1 MELMTGF
8 PPLEEARVTLANWR
22 TAPYNR
28 WAFHHVR
35 EIVPTAEIAN
45 DPNEVWDLPCE
56 EKALPELESM
66 LDGWSNDAL
75 VILHRGALVH
85 ESYRC
90 GMAATDPHILMSV
103 SKSLLGLVAGTLVDT
118 GELDVS
124 APITTYLPELAGTAY
139 AGATVR
145 QALDMEVGLHFAED
159 YFATSGPIID
169 YRKAMNW
176 QPLEPGEEPMDLRS
190 FQSVLTEQDSPHGQR
205 FRYASPVTDM
215 LGWLLER
222 ASGRRFAD
230 LLSERLLR
238 PLGAERAGYITV
250 DRIGGARAAG
260 GICLTA
266 RDLARIGQMML
277 QGGAGE
283 GRQVIPQGWLRDI
296 FAGGNK
302 AAWQQG
308 DFADRF
314 PGVDMS
320 YRSKWYI
327 NHDSGVIHAR
337 GIHGQLLLVD
347 PTHELVIVWLSSE
360 ALPVNPDWTAHVFA
374 AAERIRAACG

>member
-1 MELMTGF
+1 MNLMTGF
-8 PPLEEARVTLANWR
+8 PPMDEARVTLANWR
-22 TAPYNR
+22 TAPYSA

-35 EIVPTAEIAN
+35 EIIPTAEIGH
-45 DPNEVWDLPCE
+45 DPGDVWQLPQE
-56 EKALPELESM
+56 ARPLPGLDEALG
-66 LDGWSNDAL
+66 GWSNDAL
-75 VILHRGALVH
+75 VVLHRGALVH
-85 ESYRC
+85 ESYRN
-90 GMAATDPHILMSV
+90 GMTADDPHILMSV
-103 SKSLLGLVAGTLVDT
+103 SKSLLGLVAGTLAES
-118 GELDVS
+118 GALDVT
-124 APITTYLPELAGTAY
+124 APITSYLPELAGTAY

-145 QALDMEVGLHFAED
+145 HALDMQVGLRFAED

-169 YRKAMNW
+169 YRKGMNW
-176 QPLEPGEEPMDLRS
+176 QPLAPGEEPVDLRS

-222 ASGRRFAD
+222 ASGLRFAD

-277 QGGAGE
+277 QGGARE
-283 GRQVIPQGWLRDI
+283 GRQVIPETWVSDI
-296 FAGGNK
+296 FAGGSK
-302 AAWQQG
+302 PAWQQG

-314 PGVDMS
+314 PGIDMS

-327 NHDSGVIHAR
+327 NHGNGTLHAR

-347 PTHELVIVWLSSE
+347 PAHELVIAWFSSE

-374 AAERIRAACG
+374 AVERIRAALG

>member
-35 EIVPTAEIAN
+35 EIVPTAEIAH
-45 DPNEVWDLPCE
+45 DPDDVWNLPRE
-56 EKALPELESM
+56 EQAFPELQPM
-66 LDGWSNDAL
+66 LDSWANDAL
-75 VILHRGALVH
+75 IVLHRGALLH
-85 ESYRC
+85 ESYRG
-90 GMAATDPHILMSV
+90 GMAADDPHILMSV
-103 SKSLLGLVAGTLVDT
+103 SKSLLGLVAGTLAEA

-124 APITTYLPELAGTAY
+124 APITSYLPELAGTAY

-145 QALDMEVGLHFAED
+145 QALDMEVGLRFAED

-176 QPLEPGEEPMDLRS
+176 QPLAPGEEPMDLRS
-190 FQSVLTEQDSPHGQR
+190 FQSVLTEQDSPHGQH

-222 ASGRRFAD
+222 ASGVRFAD
-230 LLSERLLR
+230 LLSRHLLQ

-277 QGGAGE
+277 QDGARE
-283 GRQVIPQGWLRDI
+283 GRQVIPEAWVRDI
-296 FAGGNK
+296 FGGGNK
-302 AAWQQG
+302 SAWQQG

-314 PGVDMS
+314 PGIDMS
-320 YRSKWYI
+320 YRAKWYI
-327 NHDSGVIHAR
+327 NHDSGAIHAR
-337 GIHGQLLLVD
+337 GIHGQLLLID
-347 PTHELVIVWLSSE
+347 PAHELVIVWLSSE

-374 AAERIRAACG
+374 AAEHIRAALG